1 MRYYKQLH
9 KWKYIYLIVL
19 GLGAMCLYLAFF
31 DSGLDSSIIFVS
43 SGLVCL
49 MSGWIMRKGRTHYL
63 EINDEKII
71 HRGFR
76 NWTIRKSDV
85 TRVERRKK
93 GWIDDNELY
102 LKIVADKEEFE
113 VDDGFL
119 TDEEHVQEL
128 TKAIGPR

>member
-19 GLGAMCLYLAFF
+19 GLGAVCLYLAFF
-31 DSGLDSSIIFVS
+31 DSGLDSSIIFLS

-49 MSGWIMRKGRTHYL
+49 MSGWIMRKGHTHYL

-76 NWTIRKSDV
+76 NWTIRRSDV
-85 TRVERRKK
+85 TRVERGKK

-128 TKAIGPR
+128 TKAIGSR